1 MEIQTYR
8 TMTELQINSK
18 IETGLD
24 QQQKSMILLVDDD
37 PLIVESLGFLLRKRY
52 QVVVADSRK
61 QANERLAKID
71 KRPAIALID
80 LGLPPYA
87 HKPDEGFALIREL
100 LAQPGDMKILVLS
113 GQNEDVNIQHALALG
128 AVDFIAKPADP
139 KLLLT
144 RLDHHL
150 RLREV
155 EQQRAIQQDHSIIGQ
170 SAPME
175 VIQQQIQQFADSPF
189 PVLIQGESGTG
200 KEMIA
205 KAVHD
210 QSQRR
215 SEPFMAINCAA
226 IAPELLEAQ
235 LFGHRKGAFT
245 GADQE
250 HKGFFIEAGQGTLL
264 LDEIGELPLPLQSK
278 LLRVIESGEFYR
290 VGDTAQM
297 KSRARIVA
305 ATNKVLRD
313 EVAAGNFRADLY
325 HRLSILNVTM
335 PPLRE
340 RNGDTF
346 LLLDHFL
353 STYADSVTP
362 FVLDDDAKKLWQS
375 YAFPG
380 NVRELRNIVI
390 RLGTKYPGEKIT
402 QSLLEGELET
412 QLSSSDLSEASQVLS
427 DEYIKQQLATGEF
440 SLDELLGEVESR
452 CIRIALEI
460 NDNKVSKAADDLHVN
475 RTTLYSRVQKLGK
488 L

>member
-1 MEIQTYR
+1 MEAESEKKLNVT
-8 TMTELQINSK
+8 
-18 IETGLD
+18 
-24 QQQKSMILLVDDD
+24 ILLVDDD
-37 PLIVESLGFLLRKRY
+37 PLITESLGFLLSKHYR
-52 QVVVADSRK
+52 VAVADSR
-61 QANERLAKID
+61 ARAAKLLLD
-71 KRPAIALID
+71 MDERPAIALID
-80 LGLPPYA
+80 LGLPPYP

-100 LAQPGDMKILVLS
+100 LAQSGDMKILVLS
-113 GQNEDVNIQHALALG
+113 GQDEDVNIQHALTLG

-139 KLLLT
+139 QLLLT
-144 RLDHHL
+144 RLQHHL
-150 RLREV
+150 RLQEI
-155 EQQRAIQQDHSIIGQ
+155 EQQRAVWKDGSIIGQ
-170 SAPME
+170 SASME
-175 VIQQQIQQFADSPF
+175 VIQQQIQQFSDSPF

-205 KAVHD
+205 KALHE
-210 QSQRR
+210 QSQRQ

-245 GADQE
+245 GAVQE
-250 HKGFFIEAGQGTLL
+250 HKGFFIEVGQGTLL
-264 LDEIGELPLPLQSK
+264 LDEIGELPLTLQGK

-290 VGDTAQM
+290 VGDTQQLT
-297 KSRARIVA
+297 SRARIVA
-305 ATNKVLRD
+305 ATNKILRD
-313 EVAAGNFRADLY
+313 EVAEGNFRADLY
-325 HRLSILNVTM
+325 HRLSILNVNM

-340 RNGDTF
+340 RNGDGF

-362 FVLDDDAKKLWQS
+362 FVLDDGAKKLWGS

-380 NVRELRNIVI
+380 NVRELRNVVI

-402 QSLLEGELET
+402 SEILENELEL
-412 QLSSSDLSEASQVLS
+412 QLSSSDLSEASHVLS
-427 DEYIKQQLATGEF
+427 DEFIKQQLASGEF
-440 SLDELLGEVESR
+440 SLDDLLSEVESR

-460 NDNKVSKAADDLHVN
+460 NNNKVSKAADALQVN

>member
-1 MEIQTYR
+1 MSEKESNLKKEAQFEQRPSPI
-8 TMTELQINSK
+8 
-18 IETGLD
+18 
-24 QQQKSMILLVDDD
+24 ILLVDDD
-37 PLIVESLGFLLRKRY
+37 PLIAESLGFLLRKHY
-52 QVVVADSRK
+52 QVVIADSRSK
-61 QANERLAKID
+61 AKELLAEMD
-71 KRPAIALID
+71 ERPAIALID
-80 LGLPPYA
+80 LGLPPYP

-113 GQNEDVNIQHALALG
+113 GQNEDVNIQHALTLG

-139 KLLLT
+139 QLLLA
-144 RLDHHL
+144 RLEHHL
-150 RLREV
+150 RLQEV
-155 EQQRAIQQDHSIIGQ
+155 EQQRAIQKDHSIIGQ
-170 SAPME
+170 SASME

-205 KAVHD
+205 KAMHE

-245 GADQE
+245 GASQE

-264 LDEIGELPLPLQSK
+264 LDEIGELPLPLQGK

-290 VGDTAQM
+290 VGDTQQL

-313 EVAAGNFRADLY
+313 EVAEGHFRADLY
-325 HRLSILNVTM
+325 HRLSILNVNM

-340 RNGDTF
+340 RSGDSF
-346 LLLDHFL
+346 LLLEHFL
-353 STYADSVTP
+353 SIYADSVAP
-362 FVLDDDAKKLWQS
+362 FVLDDDARMLWGS

-380 NVRELRNIVI
+380 NIRELRNIVI
-390 RLGTKYPGEKIT
+390 RLGTKYPGEQI
-402 QSLLEGELET
+402 SRSVLESELET
-412 QLSSSDLSEASQVLS
+412 QLSANKLSEASHILS
-427 DEYIKQQLATGEF
+427 DEVIKQQLVSGDF
-440 SLDELLGEVESR
+440 SLDDLLGEVESR

-460 NDNKVSKAADDLHVN
+460 NNNKVSKAADALHVN

>member
-1 MEIQTYR
+1 MSKL
-8 TMTELQINSK
+8 ELNSK
-18 IETGLD
+18 MEAELKQK
-24 QQQKSMILLVDDD
+24 QQATMLLVDDD
-37 PLIVESLGFLLRKRY
+37 PLIVESLGFLLGKHY
-52 QVVVADSRK
+52 QVVVADSRAK
-61 QANERLAKID
+61 AAKLLAEMD
-71 KRPAIALID
+71 ERPAIALID
-80 LGLPPYA
+80 LGLPPYP

-100 LAQPGDMKILVLS
+100 LAQSGDMKILVLS
-113 GQNEDVNIQHALALG
+113 GQDNDVNIQHALTLG

-139 KLLLT
+139 QLLLT
-144 RLDHHL
+144 RLQHHL

-155 EQQRAIQQDHSIIGQ
+155 EQQRATETDNSIIGE
-170 SAPME
+170 SAPIE
-175 VIQQQIQQFADSPF
+175 VIRQQIQQFADSPF

-205 KAVHD
+205 KAVHE

-215 SEPFMAINCAA
+215 LEPFMAINCAA

-245 GADQE
+245 GAVQG

-264 LDEIGELPLPLQSK
+264 LDEIGELPLPLQGK

-290 VGDTAQM
+290 VGDTQQLT
-297 KSRARIVA
+297 SRARIVA

-313 EVAAGNFRADLY
+313 EVAEGRFRADLY
-325 HRLSILNVTM
+325 HRLSILNVNM

-340 RNGDTF
+340 RNGDSF

-353 STYADSVTP
+353 STYADSVMP
-362 FVLDDDAKKLWQS
+362 FSLDDDARKLWQS

-390 RLGTKYPGEKIT
+390 RLGTKFPGEKIT
-402 QSLLEGELET
+402 RSILENELET
-412 QLSSSDLSEASQVLS
+412 QLSASDLSEASHVLS
-427 DEYIKQQLATGEF
+427 DEFIKQKLISGEF
-440 SLDELLGEVESR
+440 SLDELLSEVESR

-460 NDNKVSKAADDLHVN
+460 NNNKVSKAADALQVN

>member
-1 MEIQTYR
+1 MSKKS
-8 TMTELQINSK
+8 LNSEK
-18 IETGLD
+18 VAGLEGE
-24 QQQKSMILLVDDD
+24 QHATILLVDDD
-37 PLIVESLGFLLRKRY
+37 PLIVESLGFLLRKQY
-52 QVVVADSRK
+52 QVVVADSRAK
-61 QANERLAKID
+61 ATEVLAGLENS
-71 KRPAIALID
+71 PALALVD
-80 LGLPPYA
+80 LGLPPYP
-87 HKPDEGFALIREL
+87 HKPDEGFSLIREL
-100 LAQPGDMKILVLS
+100 IAQPGDMKVLVLS
-113 GQNEDVNIQHALALG
+113 GQNEDVNIQHALTLG

-139 KLLLT
+139 QLLLA
-144 RLDHHL
+144 RLKHHL

-155 EQQRAIQQDHSIIGQ
+155 ERQREVQKDNSMIGQ

-175 VIQQQIQQFADSPF
+175 MIKQQIQQFADSPF

-205 KAVHD
+205 KAMHE
-210 QSQRR
+210 QSQRQA
-215 SEPFMAINCAA
+215 EPFMAINCAA

-245 GADQE
+245 GANQE

-264 LDEIGELPLPLQSK
+264 LDEIGELPLPLQGK

-290 VGDTAQM
+290 VGDTQQLT
-297 KSRARIVA
+297 SQARIVA

-313 EVAAGNFRADLY
+313 EVAEGRFRTDLY
-325 HRLSILNVTM
+325 HRLSILNVNM
-335 PPLRE
+335 PPLRD
-340 RNGDTF
+340 RNGDSF

-353 STYADSVTP
+353 STYADSVAP
-362 FVLDDDAKKLWQS
+362 FKLDDEARILWAS

-390 RLGTKYPGEKIT
+390 RLGTKYPGEEI
-402 QSLLEGELET
+402 SRSALENELET
-412 QLSSSDLSEASQVLS
+412 QLSANDLSEASHVLS
-427 DEYIKQQLATGEF
+427 DEYIKQQLISGEF

-460 NDNKVSKAADDLHVN
+460 NNNKVSKAADALQVN

-488 L
+488 E

>member
-1 MEIQTYR
+1 METALKHMQ
-8 TMTELQINSK
+8 K
-18 IETGLD
+18 IT
-24 QQQKSMILLVDDD
+24 ILLVDDD
-37 PLIVESLGFLLRKRY
+37 PLIVESLSFLLRKHY
-52 QVVVADSRK
+52 QVVTADSRVRT
-61 QANERLAKID
+61 AELLAEMD
-71 KRPAIALID
+71 DRPAIALID
-80 LGLPPYA
+80 LGLPPYP

-100 LAQPGDMKILVLS
+100 LAQSGDMKILVLS
-113 GQNEDVNIQHALALG
+113 GQNEDVNIQHALTLG

-139 KLLLT
+139 QLLLT
-144 RLDHHL
+144 RLQHHL

-155 EQQRAIQQDHSIIGQ
+155 EVQRDIQKDRSIIGQ
-170 SAPME
+170 SDSIE
-175 VIQQQIQQFADSPF
+175 VIRQQIQQFADSPF

-205 KAVHD
+205 KALHE

-215 SEPFMAINCAA
+215 LEPFMAINCAA

-245 GADQE
+245 GAVQE
-250 HKGFFIEAGQGTLL
+250 HKGFFIEADQGTLL
-264 LDEIGELPLPLQSK
+264 LDEIGELPFPLQSK

-290 VGDTAQM
+290 VGDTQQL
-297 KSRARIVA
+297 KSRARIVT

-313 EVAAGNFRADLY
+313 EVAKGSFRADLY
-325 HRLSILNVTM
+325 HRLSILNVNM

-340 RNGDTF
+340 RNGDSF

-353 STYADSVTP
+353 STYADSVAP
-362 FVLDDDAKKLWQS
+362 FVLDEEAQMLWAS

-390 RLGTKYPGEKIT
+390 RLGTKFPGEKI
-402 QSLLEGELET
+402 SGEVLESELET
-412 QLSSSDLSEASQVLS
+412 QLSASELSETSHVLS
-427 DEYIKQQLATGEF
+427 DEFIKQQLMSGEF
-440 SLDELLGEVESR
+440 SLDGLLSEVESR

-460 NDNKVSKAADDLHVN
+460 NNNKVSKAADALQVN